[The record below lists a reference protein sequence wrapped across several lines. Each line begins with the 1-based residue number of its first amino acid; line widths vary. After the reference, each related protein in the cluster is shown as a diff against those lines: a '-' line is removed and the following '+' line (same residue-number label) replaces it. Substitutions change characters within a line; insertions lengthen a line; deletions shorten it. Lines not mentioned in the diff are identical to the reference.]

1 MPSSLRG
8 KFTLFGQTAVG
19 LVIII
24 EMNPFTVQGKAI
36 PSSVREKIIES
47 CLEGK
52 GPTQMGKELR
62 LQKETIANIVDN
74 FVRRGNS
81 EAEKGGNNTRL
92 ARTDD
97 VNVYIE
103 YCKKLKPSIYSSEI
117 QNKLVEDNVCLPEN
131 VPSRSSIS
139 RSLKHDLGYSYKKI
153 SVIPQES
160 LTPENENRLFEYLTV
175 CATIDPR
182 TMHFFDESSVVK
194 TTGNR
199 HYGHSRIGHPALEV
213 QRYASNTTFTFELL
227 NFFAEALEEED
238 FFGNPLLKVGDTV
251 IMDNCGFHHARHVEP
266 VLRNM
271 LAAHGIA
278 LIYQPPY
285 HPQYNICEHCFRQLK
300 GWLRRHPMFAEVHT
314 DIAIFQGLSTITP
327 GMSRNFFKHCG
338 YVD

>member
-1 MPSSLRG
+1 
-8 KFTLFGQTAVG
+8 
-19 LVIII
+19 
-24 EMNPFTVQGKAI
+24 MNPFTVQGKAI

-47 CLEGK
+47 WLEGK
-52 GPTQMGKELR
+52 GPTQIGKELR
-62 LQKETIANIVDN
+62 LQKQTIANIVDN

-131 VPSRSSIS
+131 APSRSSIS

-213 QRYASNTTFTFELL
+213 QRYASNATFTVNLLHNMYGVGHVNLLPGPSNGLELL

-271 LAAHGIA
+271 LAARGIA

-285 HPQYNICEHCFRQLK
+285 HPQYNTCEHCFRQLK
-300 GWLRRHPMFAEVHT
+300 GWLRRHSKFAEVHT

-327 GMSRNFFKHCG
+327 GMSRNFFKHGG